1 MSHIKA
7 TGPALAQSLQPMP
20 GSDLSEI
27 PAQLHYLNI
36 ALDDAENQLASLAE
50 HMGLVL
56 RPIPPTGPSEDHE
69 SLVPPVA
76 TPLGSSIQSAR
87 FQVERVTNRL
97 INLRSRLGL

>member
-27 PAQLHYLNI
+27 PAQLNYLNI

-56 RPIPPTGPSEDHE
+56 RPTGPSEDDE